1 VKGRLR
7 GFLVLTVLA
16 AFAVAAWALFFRA
29 PSHEYAFKTSPVAR
43 RDITALVS
51 ATGTLDSVIKVLIGS
66 QVSGRLQKLYVDYN
80 DRVRQGQ
87 VLAQIEP
94 STFRAKVDEAEAQI
108 AKARANVAD
117 AQRTL
122 KRIQELFNQR
132 IGTQTDLDSARTRLQ
147 LAEAD
152 TKQAAATLKQAKV
165 DLQNTTISSPIDG
178 VIIARNVSEGQTVAA
193 SLSAPTLFTLAD
205 DLSRLWIVTNVDEAD
220 VGQVAEGQDVN
231 FTVDAFPQ
239 TVFTGKVQLIRN
251 SPVTLQGVVTYETIV
266 QVDNPGQRL
275 RPGMTANVGIVV
287 AKKKHAL
294 SMPNAALRYRPP
306 EEFTAKAETDEA
318 SQPAMEKK
326 KPGGKKQKSHVTVWV
341 LRHERPAPVRIKVG
355 VTDGSYAEVK
365 EGLQEKELVIVATQT
380 SGAKQSGTNPLDP
393 KKGKKLLP

>member
-1 VKGRLR
+1 MKGRLR

-29 PSHEYAFKTSPVAR
+29 PSDEYTFKTSPVAR

-132 IGTQTDLDSARTRLQ
+132 IGTQTDLDSARTKLQ

-152 TKQAAATLKQAKV
+152 TKQAAATSSRTRRAAGLAAGR
-165 DLQNTTISSPIDG
+165 SSPDRG
-178 VIIARNVSEGQTVAA
+178 
-193 SLSAPTLFTLAD
+193 
-205 DLSRLWIVTNVDEAD
+205 SR
-220 VGQVAEGQDVN
+220 
-231 FTVDAFPQ
+231 
-239 TVFTGKVQLIRN
+239 
-251 SPVTLQGVVTYETIV
+251 
-266 QVDNPGQRL
+266 
-275 RPGMTANVGIVV
+275 
-287 AKKKHAL
+287 
-294 SMPNAALRYRPP
+294 
-306 EEFTAKAETDEA
+306 
-318 SQPAMEKK
+318 
-326 KPGGKKQKSHVTVWV
+326 
-341 LRHERPAPVRIKVG
+341 
-355 VTDGSYAEVK
+355 
-365 EGLQEKELVIVATQT
+365 
-380 SGAKQSGTNPLDP
+380 
-393 KKGKKLLP
+393 

>member
-1 VKGRLR
+1 MKGRLR
-7 GFLVLTVLA
+7 GFLALLVLA
-16 AFAVAAWALFFRA
+16 VVAVAAWALFLRP
-29 PSHEYAFKTSPVAR
+29 PSQAYKFKTAPVAR

-51 ATGTLDSVIKVLIGS
+51 ATGTLDSIIKVLIGS
-66 QVSGRLQKLYVDYN
+66 QVSGRLQKLYVDFN
-80 DRVRQGQ
+80 DRVKKGQ

-94 STFRAKVDEAEAQI
+94 STFRARVDEANAQI

-117 AQRTL
+117 TQRTL
-122 KRIQELFNQR
+122 KRSQELFNER
-132 IGTQTDLDSARTRLQ
+132 IGTQADLDTARTKLQ

-152 TKQAAATLKQAKV
+152 AKQAAATLNQAKI
-165 DLQNTTISSPIDG
+165 DLQNTTIFSPIDG

-205 DLSRLWIVTNVDEAD
+205 DLSRLWIVANVDEAD

-239 TVFTGKVQLIRN
+239 TVFSGKVQLIRN
-251 SPVTLQGVVTYETIV
+251 SPITLQGVVTYETIV

-287 AKKKHAL
+287 AKKKQVL
-294 SMPNAALRYRPP
+294 SVPNAALRYRPP
-306 EEFTAKAETDEA
+306 EEFTAKAEADEA
-318 SQPAMEKK
+318 AQPVSEKK
-326 KPGGKKQKSHVTVWV
+326 KPGGKKQKSHVTVWI
-341 LRHERPAPVRIKVG
+341 LRNERPAAVRVKVG

-365 EGLQEKELVIVATQT
+365 EGLEERNLVIVATQT
-380 SGAKQSGTNPLDP
+380 SVSNPSGTNPLDP
-393 KKGKKLLP
+393 QKGKKLLP